1 MKKYTYFH
9 IYRLELIL
17 RHFKAGKISVYE
29 SFCEHL
35 HEWGEKPLVVFS
47 IGLWHNIKADHTIWT
62 MSHKDRCQC
71 EKPFF
76 SLDYASI
83 SAFSLG

>member
-1 MKKYTYFH
+1 MRIDFETFS
-9 IYRLELIL
+9 
-17 RHFKAGKISVYE
+17 AGKISVYE

-35 HEWGEKPLVVFS
+35 HEWGEKPLVFFS
-47 IGLWHNIKADHTIWT
+47 IGLWHNIKADHAIWT